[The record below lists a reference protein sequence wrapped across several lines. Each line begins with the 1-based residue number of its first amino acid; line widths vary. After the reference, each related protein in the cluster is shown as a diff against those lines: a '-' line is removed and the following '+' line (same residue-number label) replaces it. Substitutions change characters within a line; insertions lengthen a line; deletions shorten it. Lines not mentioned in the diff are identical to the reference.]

1 MPKLKASEVR
11 DFTVPVSDRRPS
23 PHGSQRED
31 AIIDCYLSNSGW
43 YREVSD
49 AAYAAIFP
57 DVPQAHEGNGR
68 GRGRTA
74 GDLFRPNYRRA
85 GGGDVAALKCPKL
98 RANGTCATAHEMFKG
113 TRATA
118 VALLRAVGANWR
130 HRKAFPVAVVHTD
143 GDTFS
148 PSIVEW
154 CIRDV
159 GAMYAA
165 PTNGEGWPVW
175 NGIPV
180 KPVDDRDRGAGGSP
194 ASVWITFLRREL
206 LGYHSNGTPK
216 VRYTPDN
223 NGTYCTIT
231 ASFSKRSGAVFRTGT
246 PAQFAA
252 DLDAA
257 TVLR

>member
-1 MPKLKASEVR
+1 M
-11 DFTVPVSDRRPS
+11 
-23 PHGSQRED
+23 
-31 AIIDCYLSNSGW
+31 IDLYLPGW
-43 YREVSD
+43 FREVSD

-74 GDLFRPNYRRA
+74 GDVFRPNPRRSN
-85 GGGDVAALKCPKL
+85 GGDVAALKCPKV
-98 RANGTCATAHEMFKG
+98 RADGSCATAHEMFRG
-113 TRATA
+113 TRSTAAALIRA
-118 VALLRAVGANWR
+118 VATNYR

-143 GDTFS
+143 GDTFA
-148 PSIVEW
+148 PRIVEW

-165 PTNGEGWPVW
+165 PTNGEDWPLW
-175 NGIPV
+175 CGLPI
-180 KPVDDRDRGAGGSP
+180 KPVNDRARGAAGSP
-194 ASVWITFLRREL
+194 ASVWVTFLRREL
-206 LGYHSNGTPK
+206 LGYDDRGNPI
-216 VRYTPDN
+216 VRYTPDA
-223 NGTYCTIT
+223 NGSYVTIN